1 MRYCV
6 TESFAKKKRRKKFLV
21 NFSVCLFI
29 FIAFIFC
36 FNRYAKDI
44 IGNYPLTIA
53 TSIIQNFMEKAMGE
67 VLSDEDIPDMS
78 KISEVVYDESLAV
91 SSIEVDTN
99 ALNLVK
105 TSFIKQMEENLSKQ
119 GEFFTVKVPL
129 GSLIGNEYTL
139 GRGPK
144 IPFKLQASANYRS
157 SFESKFEAAGVNNTL
172 HTIYLNVE
180 TEVYLL
186 IPWDK
191 VSKTVK
197 TNYILSQTVISGKVP
212 DAYTNVLNSNE
223 ELTND
228 LFDYRAE
235 LN

>member
-1 MRYCV
+1 MKYCV
-6 TESFAKKKRRKKFLV
+6 TESFVKRKRRKKIFTNL
-21 NFSVCLFI
+21 FVCLFV
-29 FIAFIFC
+29 FILVIFC

-44 IGNYPLTIA
+44 IRDYPLTVA
-53 TSIIQNFMEKAMGE
+53 TTTIQSFMERAMGD
-67 VLSDEDIPDMS
+67 VLSDKNLPDMS
-78 KISEVVYDESLAV
+78 KISKVIYDDSKAV

-105 TSFIKQMEENLSKQ
+105 TSFIKRMEENLSKQ